1 MAKIDAAFE
10 KIDKLKAN
18 AERNLANA
26 KKLFQSAL
34 DEAMRPKKGW
44 VEKRLGEVCKVFG
57 RGKSVVSYTP
67 ELSDAEKAK
76 RTYITWG
83 KMRLQDKDWTAVPA
97 GSEGE
102 YNFFKVSVEMKKP

>member
-1 MAKIDAAFE
+1 MSSF
-10 KIDKLKAN
+10 
-18 AERNLANA
+18 
-26 KKLFQSAL
+26 
-34 DEAMRPKKGW
+34 RP
-44 VEKRLGEVCKVFG
+44 EVQG
-57 RGKSVVSYTP
+57 GMEIGKPVVSYTP